1 MALIELSMKVHTEP
15 GRPSPEVRA
24 FIDLRPEQGLG
35 SEIELP
41 LRRRGKREWIGTF
54 AIGEIQPR
62 HFLYRIALAAHIG
75 ASWELVIRE
84 RGADGSLLCDADTLS
99 LAKCWLVGSCDAP
112 CEQRQQH
119 PAHGA
124 PSDEIAPPRS
134 VVALRLFDSARGA
147 TACRLLLASTLGAT
161 RHLALERLQAA
172 QDGEPKHDR
181 TGHATEQQRL
191 FVLGQLSDQ
200 GVRPLD
206 ERTRKSQ
213 RDDGGV

>member
-1 MALIELSMKVHTEP
+1 MALIELSMYVHTEP

-41 LRRRGKREWIGTF
+41 LRRRGKRQWVGAF
-54 AIGEIQPR
+54 AVGETQPR

-75 ASWELVIRE
+75 ASWELVIRK
-84 RGADGSLLCDADTLS
+84 RGADASLLCDADTLS

-112 CEQRQQH
+112 CEQQRRQQ
-119 PAHGA
+119 PAHG
-124 PSDEIAPPRS
+124 RT
-134 VVALRLFDSARGA
+134 FDSARGA

-161 RHLALERLQAA
+161 RHLALERLQPA
-172 QDGEPKHDR
+172 QDGEPEHDR

-200 GVRPLD
+200 GVRPVD